1 MIGYMV
7 LQFMRFWHIFKIIFT
22 VVVKSTKEKK
32 TDGKKTIDPA
42 RVKSEAQEKNVNTI
56 KGTQFTILLRI

>member
-1 MIGYMV
+1 
-7 LQFMRFWHIFKIIFT
+7 MRFWHIFKIIFT

-32 TDGKKTIDPA
+32 TDGKNTSDPA
-42 RVKSEAQEKNVNTI
+42 RVKSEAQEKSANTI